1 MLQSDWEV
9 IAECGNHPEA
19 ELAGKLLESNGI
31 QSITHSDDCG
41 GVAGGQTFIRGV
53 QLLVQETGFE
63 KGQRNTEYFLNM
75 NRGL

>member
-53 QLLVQETGFE
+53 QLLVRRQDLKKAKEI
-63 KGQRNTEYFLNM
+63 LNIS
-75 NRGL
+75 